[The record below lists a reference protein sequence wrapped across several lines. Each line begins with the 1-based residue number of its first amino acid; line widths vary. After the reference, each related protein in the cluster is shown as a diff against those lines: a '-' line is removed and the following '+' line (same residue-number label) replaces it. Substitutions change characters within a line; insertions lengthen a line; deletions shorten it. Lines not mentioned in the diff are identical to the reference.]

1 MGIEEQLR
9 AYALEL
15 RDRGVPREQATAML
29 RARRQQLEAGQARQT
44 PQRPAPRAEDSE
56 GLSLSQYARL
66 AGQGLTFGFSDE
78 LEAAFRGGLAA
89 LPGGR
94 SPREAARE
102 TLEAAREDVEQA
114 YERRPGTAFAT
125 EIASGIIPAVLAAVP
140 TSGGSLAAMG
150 PRVAASA
157 PRLARA
163 ARPLAQGV
171 QWARANPI
179 RGGAAYGALS
189 GLGAGEGIPERF
201 GGVLTGGVI
210 GGTLGGVG
218 RLIGAGVDLAQ
229 DVIDSRTLR
238 KIAGNI
244 AEEAERSGQAV
255 SASEAQRQ
263 AVTQMRPSRATRR
276 AMESVAESAR
286 ETGYTPEQLARL
298 NAPTGNLRQSATM
311 LELPSR
317 FETEIVE
324 AGLLPVKSSLTPLQR
339 TARGI
344 AVGGGAEAQVIE
356 EAISM
361 RSLGRNQRLRQA
373 LERNTR
379 VRRRPYA
386 DVAIELD
393 DALKRNAAN
402 NYRAAYE
409 RSIPTSSIMD
419 FIDRPEG
426 FNWFERFY
434 NQARAEAAAQVIE
447 GRPGATLLPALYQ
460 EIETPEGVTK
470 QFIDEIPVKALDYV
484 KRAMDDVILA
494 SRSGQQ
500 QAIPAERVTTWRFG
514 LNRLLERADE
524 AVPEYAN
531 ARRIYKSDADT
542 NRAFTAAA
550 DGGPVFLPGD
560 SKPTIFKPFMKES
573 IRNIRGFLNDEGVS
587 DAEKFRYIQG
597 ALDNLFSTFQE
608 TGDARDLTQK
618 IFGSPA
624 ARERMQLL
632 LGGRQELIRAMQEA
646 LPESVLARSANRVL
660 GGSATAE
667 KITDNV
673 SQGGRVVETATAA
686 GTGASALALR
696 IMAQQVFDR
705 FISMKFLRGLTQVQR
720 ALKSEALTMTPR
732 EFSEAY
738 ERIAGERIAEDVA
751 ADLLNTL
758 RESATGVGSRAL
770 AREY

>member
-78 LEAAFRGGLAA
+78 LEAALRGGLAA

-94 SPREAARE
+94 SPREAYGE
-102 TLEAAREDVEQA
+102 TLEAAREDIERA
-114 YERRPGTAFAT
+114 YEQRPKTAFAT
-125 EIASGIIPAVLAAVP
+125 EVASGIIPAVLAAVP
-140 TSGGSLAAMG
+140 TGGGSIG
-150 PRVAASA
+150 
-157 PRLARA
+157 ARA
-163 ARPLAQGV
+163 AAMAPRAARLAQA
-171 QWARANPI
+171 ARANPI

-189 GLGAGEGIPERF
+189 GLGAGEGIPERL
-201 GGVLTGGVI
+201 GGALTGGVI
-210 GGTLGGVG
+210 GGGLGAAS
-218 RLIGAGVDLAQ
+218 RLFGAGYDFFQ
-229 DVIDSRTLR
+229 DIGESRRLR

-244 AEEAERSGQAV
+244 LEEAERSGQAI
-255 SASEAQRQ
+255 SEGQAQRQ

-393 DALKRNAAN
+393 DILKKNAAN

-419 FIDRPEG
+419 FIDRPKD

-470 QFIDEIPVKALDYV
+470 QFIEEIPVKALDYV

-500 QAIPAERVTTWRFG
+500 QAIPAERVATWRFG

-524 AVPEYAN
+524 VVPEYAN

-673 SQGGRVVETATAA
+673 SQGGRAVEATTAA
-686 GTGASALALR
+686 GTGAGALALR

-705 FISMKFLRGLTQVQR
+705 FISIKLLRGLTQVQR

-738 ERIAGERIAEDVA
+738 ERIAGERITEDVA